1 MILLCCWIKRKQ
13 KGNSAQ
19 AWKFYPEMHI
29 LGSGVTFKRLNY
41 QIKPASR
48 KRYKRV
54 GCKNIDMAKTKSM
67 TKANK
72 VKLNKVAQVLQTFA
86 ANNIANT
93 AVAGSTVIPITDIY
107 TVGNSGATVSFD
119 LVFRTKGVGALTD
132 AVINNVTPPDKV
144 IVAGGKDSLLKM
156 PLGTD
161 KDLNGTILKIKSVVT
176 ATNLTPVPTALET
189 DLSLTGGQAIKTF
202 PLPPG
207 QFTNVGDSFILDFTI
222 IIFQA

>member
-1 MILLCCWIKRKQ
+1 
-13 KGNSAQ
+13 
-19 AWKFYPEMHI
+19 
-29 LGSGVTFKRLNY
+29 
-41 QIKPASR
+41 
-48 KRYKRV
+48 
-54 GCKNIDMAKTKSM
+54 M

-86 ANNIANT
+86 ANAANT

-107 TVGNSGATVSFD
+107 TVGNSGNPVTFD

-144 IVAGGKDSLLKM
+144 IVSGGKDSLLKM
-156 PLGTD
+156 LLGAD

-176 ATNLTPVPTALET
+176 ATNLTPVPAAL
-189 DLSLTGGQAIKTF
+189 DVNLSITGGQAIKTF
-202 PLPPG
+202 PLPPR
-207 QFTNVGDSFILDFTI
+207 QFTNVGDSFIIDFTI